1 MPYIKNRNTQI
12 FIYFSGNY
20 KFLTSNL
27 AFITQENG
35 TFLQVYLLKTTLS
48 TESLS
53 LSLWNYNGYGNNR
66 KNI

>member
-1 MPYIKNRNTQI
+1 MPYIKNRNTLL

-35 TFLQVYLLKTTLS
+35 TFLQVYLLKTTHS
-48 TESLS
+48 AESLS
-53 LSLWNYNGYGNNR
+53 LSLCNNNGYGNNR

>member
-20 KFLTSNL
+20 KFLTSKQDFN
-27 AFITQENG
+27 TEENG

-53 LSLWNYNGYGNNR
+53 LSLCNNNGYGNNR